1 MVWTQLLHFFTGS
14 RGFCDGRLGS
24 GMPRNW
30 TCRAV
35 PEEGICHMHCLGPL
49 FLNPLGIRN
58 PAEHL
63 VHGFKFT
70 LQSSLAWSKICD
82 SPADHSRW
90 HDKRNDYMVRS
101 RYLAGPLS

>member
-24 GMPRNW
+24 GVPRHW

-49 FLNPLGIRN
+49 I
-58 PAEHL
+58 
-63 VHGFKFT
+63 FKSFGYQKSRRT
-70 LQSSLAWSKICD
+70 LCTGSSLLVAEQSC
-82 SPADHSRW
+82 
-90 HDKRNDYMVRS
+90 MVQDM
-101 RYLAGPLS
+101 